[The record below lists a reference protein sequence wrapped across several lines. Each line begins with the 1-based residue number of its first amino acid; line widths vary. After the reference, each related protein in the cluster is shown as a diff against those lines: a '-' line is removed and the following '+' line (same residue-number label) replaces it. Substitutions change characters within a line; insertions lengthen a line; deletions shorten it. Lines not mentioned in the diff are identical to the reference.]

1 MIKAITITNPLS
13 GEAITVNLGDIE
25 PYHGLFITEIEG
37 LGPPKA
43 DINMTSLATKDGS
56 LYNSSRANNRNIVLH
71 VRFINAA
78 SIEDVRLLTYRY
90 FHIKKKITFTIE
102 TDNRLASISGYV
114 ESNEPDIFSPEE
126 SATISIVCESSW
138 FIDEKE
144 GRGQHTEFSDVIS
157 LFEFEFEDPDE
168 ESPSIEFA
176 SIETKRQNLVYY
188 KGDAETGFL
197 MRMFI
202 SGSITNPKIFDLTTN
217 ETIAIDTTK
226 VAAITG
232 GAVGAGDEIQIN
244 SVVNEKSIVLI
255 RNGIR
260 YNILNALDIDTT
272 WFKLQPGDNM
282 FGYTADSGE
291 LNIIFR
297 MEYDTL
303 LQGV

>member
-1 MIKAITITNPLS
+1 MIKGITITNTLS
-13 GEAITVNLGDIE
+13 GEEITVNLGDIE
-25 PYHGLFITEIEG
+25 PYHALFITEIEG

-43 DINMTSLATKDGS
+43 DINMTSLANKDGS
-56 LYNSSRANNRNIVLH
+56 LWNSSRANNRNIVLH
-71 VRFINAA
+71 VRFINAS

-90 FHIKKKITFTIE
+90 FPVKKKIKFRIE
-102 TDNRLASISGYV
+102 TDNRLATISGYV

-126 SATISIVCESSW
+126 SATISVVCESAW

-144 GRGQHTEFSDVIS
+144 GRGQHTDFSDIIPM
-157 LFEFEFEDPDE
+157 FEFEFEDDDT
-168 ESPSIEFA
+168 ESPTIEF
-176 SIETKRQNLVYY
+176 SRIETRRQNLVYY

-202 SGSITNPKIFDLTTN
+202 SGTVRNPKIYDLTTN
-217 ETIAIDTTK
+217 ESIKIDTAK
-226 VAAITG
+226 VEAITG
-232 GAVGAGDEIQIN
+232 GPVAGGDEIQIN
-244 SVVNEKSIVLI
+244 SVINEKFIVLI
-255 RNGIR
+255 RNGVR

-282 FGYTADSGE
+282 FGFTADAGE